1 MHRITGE
8 WRSPTDLIRR
18 RREAP
23 SRRMD
28 ARHGL
33 ATILRDAPLRAL
45 LRMRSAVRF
54 QTQAPSAQARDKKG
68 LGATLV
74 AFAILGAIAKPHV
87 AHAQTYPTRP
97 ITMNVPFAAGG
108 PTDTIARVIAQRM
121 SMTLG
126 QSIIIENISG
136 ADGTIGV
143 GRVARAAPDGY
154 TLSVGQ
160 WSTHVLNGAAYAL
173 PYDLLKDFEPVALLA
188 TNPQVIV
195 ANNAVP
201 AKDLTELIAWVKAN
215 QNKMAAGVG
224 SMAHRVSA
232 VYFQNV
238 TGTRFTLVPYRGGA
252 PAMQDLIAGQ
262 VQLMFDQAAN
272 SLAHV
277 RAGSTRPYAVTASE
291 RLESAPNIPTVDE
304 AGLPGFHVSVWTA
317 LWAPRATPKAVVA
330 KLNAA
335 VVEALADPNVR
346 RRLTQELGQDIPP
359 HDQQ

>member
-1 MHRITGE
+1 
-8 WRSPTDLIRR
+8 
-18 RREAP
+18 
-23 SRRMD
+23 
-28 ARHGL
+28 
-33 ATILRDAPLRAL
+33 
-45 LRMRSAVRF
+45 MRSLYLAV
-54 QTQAPSAQARDKKG
+54 AAAVVLGNVESVSAQA
-68 LGATLV
+68 
-74 AFAILGAIAKPHV
+74 
-87 AHAQTYPTRP
+87 YPSRP
-97 ITMNVPFAAGG
+97 ISMNVPFAAGG
-108 PTDTIARVIAQRM
+108 PTDTITRILAQRM
-121 SMTLG
+121 STSLR

-143 GRVARAAPDGY
+143 GRVARAASDGY

-188 TNPQVIV
+188 TNPLVIV
-195 ANNAVP
+195 TNNAVP
-201 AKDLTELIAWVKAN
+201 AKDLKELIAWVKAN

-232 VYFQNV
+232 VYFQNL

-304 AGLPGFHVSVWTA
+304 AGLPGFYVSVWTA
-317 LWAPRATPKAVVA
+317 LWAPRATPNAVIA

-335 VVEALADPNVR
+335 VMDALADPVVR
-346 RRLTQELGQDIPP
+346 RRLTDELGQEIPP
-359 HDQQ
+359 PKQQTPQALYAYQKAEIEKWWPMIKAANIRPE